1 MRKSTY
7 DKKRTVAV
15 SDPASETMPANP
27 VEISEGDGSGFVPF
41 VGDYEKR
48 YYDVRR
54 VKRRDA
60 SGNVLE
66 YEIVPH
72 CWPNAGRL
80 MELE

>member
-27 VEISEGDGSGFVPF
+27 VEIGEGDGSGFVPF

-60 SGNVLE
+60 SGKVLE

-80 MELE
+80 TELE